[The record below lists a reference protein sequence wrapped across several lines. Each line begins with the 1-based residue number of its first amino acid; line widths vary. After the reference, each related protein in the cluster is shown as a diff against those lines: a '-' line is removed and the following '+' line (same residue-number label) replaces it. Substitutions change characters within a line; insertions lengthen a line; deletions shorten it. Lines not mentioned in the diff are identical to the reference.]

1 MTEGLAVGVRDGFW
15 RDVAVDVAVAC
26 GEPVGVTVDPAE
38 CVTEGVAD
46 GELVGVRGVAVGVPA
61 VAVGVRGV
69 AVGVPAA
76 AVGVWTAD
84 ALGDA
89 VGVDLVGGVRL
100 GVALEPGDASRVAVA
115 LAVALALVT
124 GLGETGVG
132 VGGVLVGVE
141 VADVLSAAATTSAAE
156 IRPSPF

>member
-1 MTEGLAVGVRDGFW
+1 MTEGLAVGVRDGLW
-15 RDVAVDVAVAC
+15 RDVALEVAVAC
-26 GEPVGVTVDPAE
+26 GEPVGVTVDPAD

-46 GELVGVRGVAVGVPA
+46 GELVGVRVVAVGVP
-61 VAVGVRGV
+61 VV

-115 LAVALALVT
+115 LAVALALAT
-124 GLGETGVG
+124 GVGETGVG

>member
-1 MTEGLAVGVRDGFW
+1 MTEGLAVGVRDGLW
-15 RDVAVDVAVAC
+15 RDVALEVAVAC

-46 GELVGVRGVAVGVPA
+46 GELVGVRVVAVGVP
-61 VAVGVRGV
+61 VV

-89 VGVDLVGGVRL
+89 VGVDVVGDVRL
-100 GVALEPGDASRVAVA
+100 GVALEAGDASRVAVA
-115 LAVALALVT
+115 LAVALALAT
-124 GLGETGVG
+124 GVGETGVG

>member
-26 GEPVGVTVDPAE
+26 GEPVGVVVDPAE

-69 AVGVPAA
+69 AVGVRMVE
-76 AVGVWTAD
+76 VGVWTAD

-89 VGVDLVGGVRL
+89 VGVDVVGDVRL
-100 GVALEPGDASRVAVA
+100 GVALEAGDASRVAVA
-115 LAVALALVT
+115 LAVALALAT
-124 GLGETGVG
+124 GVGETGVG

>member
-1 MTEGLAVGVRDGFW
+1 MTEGLAVGVRDGLW
-15 RDVAVDVAVAC
+15 RDVALEVAVAC
-26 GEPVGVTVDPAE
+26 GEPVGVTVDPAD

-46 GELVGVRGVAVGVPA
+46 GELVGVRVVAVGVP
-61 VAVGVRGV
+61 VV